1 MVLLC
6 SSFSPQANVL
16 LDNVAP
22 TYQAVAGK
30 QQGKRKVWG
39 LDRSVLRMLE
49 PKSLDSNW
57 FQEEKVL
64 RKILTAKGKKKS
76 RKYFQADN
84 LKV

>member
-30 QQGKRKVWG
+30 QQGKRKV
-39 LDRSVLRMLE
+39 
-49 PKSLDSNW
+49 
-57 FQEEKVL
+57 
-64 RKILTAKGKKKS
+64 
-76 RKYFQADN
+76 
-84 LKV
+84 